1 MRVSEMKRIG
11 MMAAMVGALALS
23 GCGGGGSLFGG
34 AASQATTPVE
44 QQQGVG
50 STLRNQLLY
59 AGPTVPQSQQPGFN
73 IIEPG
78 FGCPSI
84 DIIENAAGYRGSG
97 SGAQASQVSFQASIT
112 GTARECI
119 TQGSQMRIRIGIEG
133 RVLLGQ
139 AGRAGSYSVPLRIV
153 VKRRAETVTQRF
165 TRLNVSV
172 PQSDIQG
179 EFSYVEENLVVPL
192 SSVDPADEF
201 DIYVGLDP
209 TGQQAARQQR
219 RR

>member
-1 MRVSEMKRIG
+1 MRRFGTFGAI
-11 MMAAMVGALALS
+11 AGALALA

-34 AASQATTPVE
+34 AATQATTPVE
-44 QQQGVG
+44 QQQGAG
-50 STLRNQLLY
+50 ATLRNQLLY

-73 IIEPG
+73 IVETG
-78 FGCPSI
+78 VGCPAI
-84 DIIENAAGYRGSG
+84 DIIENAAGYRGAG

-112 GTARECI
+112 GTARECV
-119 TQGSQMRIRIGIEG
+119 TQGGQMKIRVGVEG

-139 AGRAGSYSVPLRIV
+139 GGRPGSYSVPIRIV

-172 PQSDIQG
+172 PANDVQG
-179 EFSYVEENLVVPL
+179 DFAYIEENLTVPI

-209 TGQQAARQQR
+209 SGQQAARQVR

>member
-1 MRVSEMKRIG
+1 MKRLEYLA
-11 MMAAMVGALALS
+11 AAMSALAL
-23 GCGGGGSLFGG
+23 GACGGGVPFLGSG
-34 AASQATTPVE
+34 AATQATTPVE

-50 STLRNQLLY
+50 ATIRNQLLY
-59 AGPTVPQSQQPGFN
+59 AGPTVPRSQQEGFN
-73 IIEPG
+73 IVDAE
-78 FGCPSI
+78 FGCPAI
-84 DIIENAAGYRGSG
+84 DIIENAAGYRGTG
-97 SGAQASQVSFQASIT
+97 SGAQASTVSYQASIT
-112 GTARECI
+112 RTARECI
-119 TQGSQMRIRIGIEG
+119 TQGNQMRIRVGVEG
-133 RVLLGQ
+133 QLLLGQ
-139 AGRAGSYSVPLRIV
+139 NGRPGTFSVPLRIV

-172 PQSDIQG
+172 PANDVRG
-179 EFSYVEENLVVPL
+179 DFAYVEENVVVPI